1 MFTNKKTLLAMS
13 VASVFALSG
22 CSSDNDK
29 NEVVPDPVD
38 PPVTVIVP
46 PEVPAELGLVINTS
60 VVDAATTDVVDATV
74 TFLENGVVSSNI
86 VDVDGEAL
94 TTTTTED
101 GSVTFSV
108 KEGATLEEVT
118 VNVTA
123 TGYVGKTFAVSLVA
137 EEGETSIDQVLA
149 LTSKTAVGIADTV
162 VEATVEAGGTTS
174 APIEAATA
182 EGASSASA
190 TVPAGVILLD
200 ENEEPVS
207 GDISLNVTGADATSS
222 AAQSIVPANINDADA
237 ETTVKAVGVANVTM
251 TNSEGKKIKKF
262 SNPITVSM
270 AIPADT
276 IINGEAIQTGDM
288 LGLKSHN
295 EDTGVWQ
302 SETNMVTVGALNA
315 TSGTYTG
322 SFQTSHLTFFASTAP
337 VDVCTSGISVAVS
350 GDDVPA
356 KGLTVSLNSSDASY
370 TGKISSNSSNN
381 IVVTSGQSKKD
392 GISSSATAAVTVTD
406 SNGQVWFE
414 SDGEVDVCGEVPVVL
429 ANPVT
434 YTSEDFT
441 VTAACSNDAT
451 QTIDMSNALV
461 KYSLVNKNKVVAS
474 GSGGTFSLADL
485 VEGSTYEVTINA
497 RIPLTNGTKKDS
509 TTITADGTPESIALS
524 AVCETVTGS

>member
-1 MFTNKKTLLAMS
+1 MGKY
-13 VASVFALSG
+13 
-22 CSSDNDK
+22 
-29 NEVVPDPVD
+29 P
-38 PPVTVIVP
+38 
-46 PEVPAELGLVINTS
+46 
-60 VVDAATTDVVDATV
+60 TDVVDATV

-118 VNVTA
+118 INVTA
-123 TGYVGKTFAVSLVA
+123 DGYVGKSFAVSLVA
-137 EEGETSIDQVLA
+137 EEGETSIESVLA
-149 LTSKTAVGIADTV
+149 LTSKTAEGIADTV
-162 VEATVEAGGTTS
+162 VEATVEEGGTTA
-174 APIEAATA
+174 APIEAATE

-207 GDISLNVTGADATSS
+207 GEISLNVTGADATSAS
-222 AAQSIVPANINDADA
+222 AQSIVPDNLNDEDA

-262 SNPITVSM
+262 SDPITVSM

-276 IINGEAIQTGDM
+276 MINGEAIQTGDM

-295 EDTGVWQ
+295 EDTGLWQ

-322 SFQTSHLTFFASTAP
+322 SFQTDHLTFFAST
-337 VDVCTSGISVAVS
+337 VGIDVCTSGISIDAS

-356 KGLTVSLNSSDASY
+356 RGLYVLMTSSDAGAFGY
-370 TGKISSNSSNN
+370 IRSNSSNN
-381 IVVTSGQSKKD
+381 LILSPGATKRA
-392 GISSSATAAVTVTD
+392 GIASDATAKVRVYD
-406 SNGQVWFE
+406 SNGQTWFE
-414 SDGEVDVCGEVPVVL
+414 SDGEVSVCGAVPIVL

-434 YTSEDFT
+434 YTAEDFT

-451 QTIDMSNALV
+451 QAIDMSNALV
-461 KYSLVNKNKVVAS
+461 RYSLAGKKKTIAANNGG
-474 GSGGTFSLADL
+474 GSFSLSDL
-485 VEGSTYEVTINA
+485 VEGSTYNVTVNA
-497 RIPLTNGTKKDS
+497 RIPLSTGGTTAT
-509 TTITADGTPESIALS
+509 TTITADGTAESLALS

>member
-1 MFTNKKTLLAMS
+1 MFTNRKTLLAMS

-22 CSSDNDK
+22 CSSDDDK
-29 NEVVPDPVD
+29 NEVVPDPID
-38 PPVTVIVP
+38 PPTEVVVP
-46 PEVPAELGLVINTS
+46 PEAPAELGLVINTS
-60 VVDAATTDVVDATV
+60 VIDSATTDVVDATV

-86 VDVDGEAL
+86 VDVNGEAL

-101 GSVTFSV
+101 GSIAFSV

-149 LTSKTAVGIADTV
+149 LTSKTAAGIADKV

-174 APIEAATA
+174 APIEAATE

-207 GDISLNVTGADATSS
+207 GEITLNVTGADATSS

-237 ETTVKAVGVANVTM
+237 ETTVKAVGVANVIM
-251 TNSEGKKIKKF
+251 TNSDGKKIKKF

-276 IINGEAIQTGDM
+276 MINGEAIQTGDM

-295 EDTGVWQ
+295 EDTGLWQ

-322 SFQTSHLTFFASTAP
+322 SFQTSHLTFFASTVD

-356 KGLTVSLNSSDASY
+356 KGLTISLDSSDATY
-370 TGKISSNSSNN
+370 TSTLKSSSSNN
-381 IVVTSGQSKKD
+381 VVVSPGKSKKE
-392 GISSSATAAVTVTD
+392 GISSTATAFVTVTD
-406 SNGQVWFE
+406 NNGQVWYE
-414 SDGEVDVCGEVPVVL
+414 SDDEVDVCGEVPVQL
-429 ANPVT
+429 SNPVT
-434 YTSEDFT
+434 YTSEAFT
-441 VTAACSNDAT
+441 VTAVCSNDAS

-461 KYSLVNKNKVVAS
+461 RYSLANKKKVVAS
-474 GSGGTFSLADL
+474 GSEGTFELAGL
-485 VEGSTYEVTINA
+485 VQDSTYNVFINA
-497 RIPLTNGTKKDS
+497 RIPLSTGGATAT
-509 TTITADGTPESIALS
+509 TTITADGTDESIELS